1 MKLDARRVTSR
12 RLEGHG
18 YRGFIQMQTTLPN
31 LQVRQS
37 DTDSGENWSVRA
49 TWEDGTFEEIS
60 GFQNEV
66 EANEWITNKFQIWL
80 TEVTKARAS

>member
-1 MKLDARRVTSR
+1 
-12 RLEGHG
+12 
-18 YRGFIQMQTTLPN
+18 MQTTLPG
-31 LQVRQS
+31 LQVRKS